1 MRTIYEL
8 LAVFCLCSV
17 AAKAEQNDVYVGGHR
32 VLFEPKGSMGVI
44 GALNQR
50 FFRISSTEQFSAPIE
65 WRWLGIDLSV
75 ISVAYK
81 DEGNGPYVSLNT
93 VVPIVATVAGYVV
106 PHDAASDSVLNYW
119 GLGPAGTLLLL
130 PQLVSNWS
138 LRMDLRPRV
147 FGMTIGPVTD
157 IWAGRS
163 LAIHTELKSELYLN
177 IAKIGLRTGASYN
190 VIEQCDKWHIG
201 MSRIF

>member
-1 MRTIYEL
+1 ML
-8 LAVFCLCSV
+8 LVLLYLSSV

-50 FFRISSTEQFSAPIE
+50 FFRISSTEQFSVPIE
-65 WRWLGIDLSV
+65 WRWLGVDLSV

-93 VVPIVATVAGYVV
+93 VVPIAATVAGYVV

-130 PQLVSNWS
+130 PQLVSNWR
-138 LRMDLRPRV
+138 LRMDLRPKV
-147 FGMTIGPVTD
+147 FGLTIGPATD
-157 IWAGRS
+157 IWVGRS
-163 LAIHTELKSELYLN
+163 LAIRSELQSELYLN
-177 IAKIGLRTGASYN
+177 IAKIGLRTGASYD
-190 VIEQCDKWHIG
+190 VFEQREKLHIG
-201 MSRIF
+201 VSRIF